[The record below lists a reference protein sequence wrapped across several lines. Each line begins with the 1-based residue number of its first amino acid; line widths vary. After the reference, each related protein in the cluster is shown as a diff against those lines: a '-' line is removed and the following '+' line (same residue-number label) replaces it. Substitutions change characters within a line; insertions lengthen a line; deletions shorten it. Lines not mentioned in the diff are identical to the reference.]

1 VRQARHD
8 QRKTACAAGGG
19 ALRRQ
24 RGPNLESTPGLILTS
39 SHSIFRGRE
48 DVLHGTPVR
57 YLRYCNAGHRAFFR
71 TRTRVAPDREGA
83 AGGDRGQCK
92 VRSRVCSGDRCLQ
105 RGLGLASGGES
116 NGIGGATHGRRYA
129 CPETLVATALI
140 AIFQRS
146 GLVGAVLR
154 ALATR
159 ALASRRRACVAI
171 RLRFSR
177 RACGSRRHGS

>member
-1 VRQARHD
+1 MTNVRDSVCCR
-8 QRKTACAAGGG
+8 RRRTAAAGRTEFGEHPG
-19 ALRRQ
+19 A
-24 RGPNLESTPGLILTS
+24 ELTS
-39 SHSIFRGRE
+39 HTRSSG
-48 DVLHGTPVR
+48 DVKMCCT
-57 YLRYCNAGHRAFFR
+57 GHRHGAWSTATR
-71 TRTRVAPDREGA
+71 GHRGICRARTRVAPDREGA
-83 AGGDRGQCK
+83 VGGDRGQCK

-105 RGLGLASGGES
+105 RGLGLASGGERD
-116 NGIGGATHGRRYA
+116 GVGGAAHGRRYA

-177 RACGSRRHGS
+177 ACGSRRHGS